1 MIEDLK
7 SGNLS
12 YTIVGKFL
20 SDLKKEF
27 GRENDEMMKMAELKK
42 IEQEVKI
49 IEEFVQEFKR
59 VAKSSGYKRRPLIE
73 EFKQE
78 MNKVIKKKLIE
89 AKRFLRSIE
98 QQYERATN
106 LDRYQRESRR
116 KKERLRER
124 RKTETSV
131 PRQNIVT
138 NITGIQRQQLSQS
151 QIWPRRQKIQ
161 QQVPVGP
168 TLIEEIEKTNAVIV
182 KPN

>member
-27 GRENDEMMKMAELKK
+27 DRENNKMMKMAELKK

-49 IEEFVQEFKR
+49 IEEFVQKFKR

-89 AKRFLRSIE
+89 AKIFLRSIE
-98 QQYERATN
+98 QWYKRVTN
-106 LDRYQRESRR
+106 LGRYQKESRI
-116 KKERLRER
+116 KKKRLRER
-124 RKTETSV
+124 GKTETSI

-138 NITGIQRQQLSQS
+138 NITGTQRQQLPQS
-151 QIWPRRQKIQ
+151 QIWPRKQRIQ

-168 TLIEEIEKTNAVIV
+168 TIIEEIEKTNAVIV

>member
-1 MIEDLK
+1 MIKDLK

-27 GRENDEMMKMAELKK
+27 DRENNKMMKMAELKK

-49 IEEFVQEFKR
+49 IEEFVQKFKR

-89 AKRFLRSIE
+89 AKIFLRSIE
-98 QQYERATN
+98 QWYKRVIN
-106 LDRYQRESRR
+106 LGRYQKESKR

-124 RKTETSV
+124 GKTETSI

-138 NITGIQRQQLSQS
+138 NITGTQRQQLPQS
-151 QIWPRRQKIQ
+151 QIWPRKQRIQ

-168 TLIEEIEKTNAVIV
+168 TIIEEIEKTNAVIV